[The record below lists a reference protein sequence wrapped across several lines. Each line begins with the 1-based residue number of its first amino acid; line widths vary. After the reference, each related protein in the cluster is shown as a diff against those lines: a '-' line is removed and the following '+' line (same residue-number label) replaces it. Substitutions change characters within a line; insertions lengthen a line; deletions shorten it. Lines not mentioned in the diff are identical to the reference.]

1 MVGISKEL
9 TRNNLLRNPVGLLN
23 LLGKFKLRSLP
34 PDTYACISLDLFFI
48 KDLLISGSFNFFST
62 SQSKQ
67 EKNNSNAPKGKT
79 PQEDEG
85 K

>member
-9 TRNNLLRNPVGLLN
+9 TRNNLLRNPVGLIN
-23 LLGKFKLRSLP
+23 LLGKFKLPLY
-34 PDTYACISLDLFFI
+34 TYACICLDLFLI
-48 KDLLISGSFNFFST
+48 KHLLISGSFNFFST
-62 SQSKQ
+62 SQSKK

>member
-1 MVGISKEL
+1 MIE
-9 TRNNLLRNPVGLLN
+9 NL
-23 LLGKFKLRSLP
+23 F
-34 PDTYACISLDLFFI
+34 
-48 KDLLISGSFNFFST
+48 ISGSFTFFST

>member
-9 TRNNLLRNPVGLLN
+9 TGNNLLRNPVGLIN
-23 LLGKFKLRSLP
+23 LLGKFNLLSLP
-34 PDTYACISLDLFFI
+34 PYTFARICLDLFLM
-48 KDLLISGSFNFFST
+48 KDLLISGSFKFFST

>member
-9 TRNNLLRNPVGLLN
+9 TRNHLLRDPVGLIN
-23 LLGKFKLRSLP
+23 LLGKFKLPSLP
-34 PDTYACISLDLFFI
+34 PYTYACICLDLFLM

-67 EKNNSNAPKGKT
+67 QKNNSNGPKGKT
-79 PQEDEG
+79 PPEDEG

>member
-1 MVGISKEL
+1 MMMEG
-9 TRNNLLRNPVGLLN
+9 
-23 LLGKFKLRSLP
+23 
-34 PDTYACISLDLFFI
+34 
-48 KDLLISGSFNFFST
+48 LLISGSFNFFST

-67 EKNNSNAPKGKT
+67 EKNKSNAPKGKT

>member
-1 MVGISKEL
+1 MSKEL
-9 TRNNLLRNPVGLLN
+9 TRNNLLRNPVGLIN
-23 LLGKFKLRSLP
+23 LLGKFKLLYLP
-34 PDTYACISLDLFFI
+34 PYIHACICLDLFLM

-67 EKNNSNAPKGKT
+67 EKNNNNAPKGKT